1 MYLSMTPSAH
11 RNGCFFFSFI
21 FFISPY
27 LFLASTTYMHMGKR
41 GELNLDTCLCLPKS
55 GVQKYTGDK
64 QPFAP
69 GRMREACAPVPPGA
83 HEEACIEQSDDRSED
98 GSFSGSS
105 IGSSCSSASDLSD
118 DGSSYRP
125 GDYLEPSS
133 SSSSASSST
142 LQLDSEGPLC
152 DLSSLIAQLPI
163 RRGLSNYYQ
172 GKSQSFTSI
181 SDATCVQDL
190 AKKITYNK
198 RMKACKSY
206 AAGLDMN
213 QRSNH
218 LPKPCNKM
226 IAKRPSKG
234 SFTCLLSR
242 PSSTSLLCSSAK
254 PPTHQS
260 KKDVQM
266 HINS

>member
-1 MYLSMTPSAH
+1 
-11 RNGCFFFSFI
+11 
-21 FFISPY
+21 
-27 LFLASTTYMHMGKR
+27 
-41 GELNLDTCLCLPKS
+41 
-55 GVQKYTGDK
+55 
-64 QPFAP
+64 
-69 GRMREACAPVPPGA
+69 MREACKPVPPPGA
-83 HEEACIEQSDDRSED
+83 HLCHDEACIEQSDDRSED
-98 GSFSGSS
+98 DSFSGSS

-125 GDYLEPSS
+125 GDSPEPL

-142 LQLDSEGPLC
+142 LQLDSVGPLC
-152 DLSSLIAQLPI
+152 DLSSLIAQLPV

-172 GKSQSFTSI
+172 GKSQSFTLI

-190 AKKITYNK
+190 AKKITYTK

-206 AAGLDMN
+206 ATGLDMN

-218 LPKPCNKM
+218 LPRPCNKM

-242 PSSTSLLCSSAK
+242 PSSTSLLYSSAK

-260 KKDVQM
+260 KKGQGEDY
-266 HINS
+266 

>member
-1 MYLSMTPSAH
+1 
-11 RNGCFFFSFI
+11 
-21 FFISPY
+21 
-27 LFLASTTYMHMGKR
+27 
-41 GELNLDTCLCLPKS
+41 
-55 GVQKYTGDK
+55 
-64 QPFAP
+64 
-69 GRMREACAPVPPGA
+69 MREACKPMSSEAPLF
-83 HEEACIEQSDDRSED
+83 HEEACTEQADDRSED
-98 GSFSGSS
+98 DSFSGSS
-105 IGSSCSSASDLSD
+105 IGSPCSSASDLSD
-118 DGSSYRP
+118 DGSSYQP
-125 GDYLEPSS
+125 GDSPEPSPL
-133 SSSSASSST
+133 SSASSST

-152 DLSSLIAQLPI
+152 DLSSLISQLPI

-218 LPKPCNKM
+218 LPRPCNKM

-234 SFTCLLSR
+234 SFACLLSR
-242 PSSTSLLCSSAK
+242 PSSASLLYSSAK
-254 PPTHQS
+254 PPAHQS
-260 KKDVQM
+260 KKDVGV

>member
-163 RRGLSNYYQ
+163 RC
-172 GKSQSFTSI
+172 F
-181 SDATCVQDL
+181 A
-190 AKKITYNK
+190 
-198 RMKACKSY
+198 
-206 AAGLDMN
+206 
-213 QRSNH
+213 
-218 LPKPCNKM
+218 
-226 IAKRPSKG
+226 
-234 SFTCLLSR
+234 
-242 PSSTSLLCSSAK
+242 
-254 PPTHQS
+254 PPLQKYS
-260 KKDVQM
+260 
-266 HINS
+266 

>member
-1 MYLSMTPSAH
+1 
-11 RNGCFFFSFI
+11 
-21 FFISPY
+21 
-27 LFLASTTYMHMGKR
+27 MHMGKR

>member
-1 MYLSMTPSAH
+1 
-11 RNGCFFFSFI
+11 
-21 FFISPY
+21 
-27 LFLASTTYMHMGKR
+27 MHMGGGR
-41 GELNLDTCLCLPKS
+41 EGNVDTCLCLPCLEIRI
-55 GVQKYTGDK
+55 
-64 QPFAP
+64 AP
-69 GRMREACAPVPPGA
+69 GMREACKPVSPGA
-83 HEEACIEQSDDRSED
+83 PLCHGEACIEQANDRSED
-98 GSFSGSS
+98 DSFSGSS
-105 IGSSCSSASDLSD
+105 IGSACSSASDLSD
-118 DGSSYRP
+118 DGSSYQP
-125 GDYLEPSS
+125 GDSPEP

-142 LQLDSEGPLC
+142 LQLDSEGPLYE
-152 DLSSLIAQLPI
+152 LSSLISQLPV

-190 AKKITYNK
+190 AKKVTYNK

-218 LPKPCNKM
+218 LPRPCNRM

-234 SFTCLLSR
+234 SFACLLSR
-242 PSSTSLLCSSAK
+242 PSSASLMYSSAK
-254 PPTHQS
+254 PPTQQS